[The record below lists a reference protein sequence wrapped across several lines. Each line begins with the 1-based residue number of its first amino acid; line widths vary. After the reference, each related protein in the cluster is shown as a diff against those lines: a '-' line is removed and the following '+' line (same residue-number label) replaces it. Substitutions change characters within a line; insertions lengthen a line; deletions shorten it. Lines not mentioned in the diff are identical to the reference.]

1 MNISIIIPNY
11 NGAEIL
17 KKNLPKVLESVKNY
31 KNGKVEI
38 IIPDD
43 PSTDN
48 SKQVIAAFIAG
59 IKEKHVIGKTISN
72 TVKKE
77 GGFSNART

>member
-59 IKEKHVIGKTISN
+59 IK
-72 TVKKE
+72 
-77 GGFSNART
+77 